1 MSKFVRIHDEWNEE
15 GKEILLNVDHILT
28 VQKQK
33 DEECDSMIIATVSGD
48 MFEVSRQNEIAKIEQ
63 FIDEA

>member
-1 MSKFVRIHDEWNEE
+1 MSKFVRIHDEWEVEE
-15 GKEILLNVDHILT
+15 REVLLNVDHISV

-33 DEECDSMIIATVSGD
+33 DEECDRMIITTVSGD